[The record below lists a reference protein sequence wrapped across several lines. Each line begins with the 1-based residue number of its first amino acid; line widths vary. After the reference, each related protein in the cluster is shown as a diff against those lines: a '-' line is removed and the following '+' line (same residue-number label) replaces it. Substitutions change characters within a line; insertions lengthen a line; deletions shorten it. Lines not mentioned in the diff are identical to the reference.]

1 MVTGSA
7 GMGELGSRLSVGQH
21 SLFFLSAPTVLSA
34 VAAAPGRRRRRS
46 RTIDAEQTGNPF
58 N

>member
-1 MVTGSA
+1 
-7 GMGELGSRLSVGQH
+7 MGELGSRLSVGQH

-34 VAAAPGRRRRRS
+34 VAAPPGRRQRRS